1 MRYNSLVL
9 FLLPPHRLD
18 HAHTHTHEHT
28 LCSHRNACALCC
40 DTGGGWIKYTHLAI
54 ALYYAGNIPYTR
66 THTPHHEKGFSK
78 QNINTTQSAQ
88 NTKPARHVPLRK
100 MFRQPSDT
108 ETACK
113 RFTPYSSQLMERETH
128 TFLDTQSATYLALL
142 QAPNWQQQLTMH
154 SRQMLENAFSPGIL
168 EYPLP
173 KIGQT
178 GATCSTSAL
187 LKALEASVREWR
199 FWLRFRMDV
208 ALSRVANNLLFA
220 IVCVCESARACSNC
234 QGRLRSS
241 TRRIRCIPSSI
252 FV

>member
-1 MRYNSLVL
+1 MDQVYALCHRT
-9 FLLPPHRLD
+9 LLCWQHTI
-18 HAHTHTHEHT
+18 HTH
-28 LCSHRNACALCC
+28 
-40 DTGGGWIKYTHLAI
+40 
-54 ALYYAGNIPYTR
+54 

-78 QNINTTQSAQ
+78 QNINTTQSPQ

-128 TFLDTQSATYLALL
+128 TFLDTQPATYLALL

-178 GATCSTSAL
+178 GANVQHVRT
-187 LKALEASVREWR
+187 LESVGSEC
-199 FWLRFRMDV
+199 
-208 ALSRVANNLLFA
+208 A
-220 IVCVCESARACSNC
+220 
-234 QGRLRSS
+234 
-241 TRRIRCIPSSI
+241 
-252 FV
+252 